1 METNQISLGGFVAWI
16 AFMLLFLGILLA
28 FYKYFP
34 HEWIPDS
41 LVKFV
46 TDLPIIGRDHKDV
59 AILFIEFVPAWGVWY
74 LIYSI
79 YRFLGGPTT
88 LY

>member
-1 METNQISLGGFVAWI
+1 MENNQISLSGFVAWI

-34 HEWIPDS
+34 HQWIPDS

-46 TDLPIIGRDHKDV
+46 TDFSFIGRDRKDV
-59 AILFIEFVPAWGVWY
+59 AILFIEFVPASAIWY
-74 LIYSI
+74 LLYTI
-79 YRFLGGPTT
+79 YRLLGGQTT